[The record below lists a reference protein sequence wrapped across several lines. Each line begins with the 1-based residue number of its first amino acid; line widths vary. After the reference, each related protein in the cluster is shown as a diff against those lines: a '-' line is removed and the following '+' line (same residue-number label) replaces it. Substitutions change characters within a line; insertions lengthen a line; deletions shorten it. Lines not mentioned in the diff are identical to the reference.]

1 VTGRPLILSLLLIV
15 VTMIAGLVIRFAP
28 LGLPASIVKY
38 GGSALWA
45 MMIYWMSSSVLPS
58 WRAEYIGLLSGVVA
72 TSVEFFKLYHAPVL
86 EAFRHTI
93 AGVLILGRVFSFKD
107 IAVYWI
113 AIAIAAGLDRSL
125 RHWMNRS

>member
-1 VTGRPLILSLLLIV
+1 VIRRPLLVSVLLIV
-15 VTMIAGLVIRFAP
+15 ITMIAGLVIRFAP

-93 AGVLILGRVFSFKD
+93 AGVLILGHVFSFKD

>member
-1 VTGRPLILSLLLIV
+1 
-15 VTMIAGLVIRFAP
+15 MIAGLVIRFAP

>member
-1 VTGRPLILSLLLIV
+1 MTRRPLILSALLIV
-15 VTMIAGLVIRFAP
+15 TTMIAGLAIRFAH

-45 MMIYWMSSSVLPS
+45 MMIYWIASSILPS
-58 WRAEYIGLLSGVVA
+58 WRAEHVALLGGGIA

-113 AIAIAAGLDRSL
+113 AIATAAGLDRSV
-125 RHWMNRS
+125 RHWMKRS

>member
-1 VTGRPLILSLLLIV
+1 
-15 VTMIAGLVIRFAP
+15 MMAGLAIRFAH

-45 MMIYWMSSSVLPS
+45 MMIYWIASSILSSSRVEFV
-58 WRAEYIGLLSGVVA
+58 ALLSGGIA

-86 EAFRHTI
+86 DAFRHTI

-125 RHWMNRS
+125 RTHNWMRGS

>member
-1 VTGRPLILSLLLIV
+1 MIRRPLLVSVLLIV
-15 VTMIAGLVIRFAP
+15 ITMIAGLVIRFAP

>member
-1 VTGRPLILSLLLIV
+1 MIRRPLLVSVLLIV
-15 VTMIAGLVIRFAP
+15 ITMIAGLVIRFAP

-72 TSVEFFKLYHAPVL
+72 TSVEFFKP
-86 EAFRHTI
+86 
-93 AGVLILGRVFSFKD
+93 
-107 IAVYWI
+107 
-113 AIAIAAGLDRSL
+113 
-125 RHWMNRS
+125 

>member
-1 VTGRPLILSLLLIV
+1 VIRRPLLVSVLLIV
-15 VTMIAGLVIRFAP
+15 ITMIAGLVIRFAP